1 MKTEIGTAGSEPN
14 GLKAVVEMDSRM
26 TVSADILKE
35 WATEMMQEL
44 EDLVSKPGFPA
55 PIEQTAEL
63 PLHQREWPAVD
74 AMIFT
79 LREEGRIVRVE
90 ATQQVN
96 ASDTYSV
103 KFEVTNPS

>member
-1 MKTEIGTAGSEPN
+1 MTTEIWTAGSEHN
-14 GLKAVVEMDSRM
+14 GFKAFVEVGSRM
-26 TVSADILKE
+26 TVSADTLME

-55 PIEQTAEL
+55 PTQQTAEL

-96 ASDTYSV
+96 TSDNSDRAGGR
-103 KFEVTNPS
+103 